1 MNIAK
6 NTLSIVT
13 GATGGLGREISK
25 SILEQQGKLVFVA
38 RDTEKSNLFEQEID
52 EIHIDSFYK
61 INVELQLKEDL
72 HLLEKFLVE
81 LFANI
86 KDIEEVFL
94 FNNASTI
101 EPIALIED
109 VSFDEISKA
118 LTINIASAFALTS
131 MLLRLKDKSGIR
143 KINIINISSGVS
155 INPVKGWSTYCI
167 SKAGLNMLSKCI
179 ASEYS
184 NPAVFSLSINPGPIN
199 TNMQEKIR
207 NADTDKIPAT
217 KKFETMYFEG
227 KLQQPEDVTEKI
239 FRVLASNDFSNGD
252 FIDFNKLN

>member
-131 MLLRLKDKSGIR
+131 MLLIF
-143 KINIINISSGVS
+143 
-155 INPVKGWSTYCI
+155 
-167 SKAGLNMLSKCI
+167 
-179 ASEYS
+179 
-184 NPAVFSLSINPGPIN
+184 AVQFSLQRGLPI
-199 TNMQEKIR
+199 
-207 NADTDKIPAT
+207 
-217 KKFETMYFEG
+217 
-227 KLQQPEDVTEKI
+227 L
-239 FRVLASNDFSNGD
+239 
-252 FIDFNKLN
+252 